1 MVENKKKLN
10 TKRIS
15 AITNLHDLR
24 VKDVINH
31 VKSLYKYING
41 QNSKIRKLRLKIQKM
56 VRFKI
61 KLKFS
66 VLNKFNHL
74 F

>member
-15 AITNLHDLR
+15 VITNLHDLKI
-24 VKDVINH
+24 KDVINH

-41 QNSKIRKLRLKIQKM
+41 QNSKIRKLRLKIRKM
-56 VRFKI
+56 VRFEI
-61 KLKFS
+61 KLII
-66 VLNKFNHL
+66 
-74 F
+74 

>member
-1 MVENKKKLN
+1 MVENRKKLN

-31 VKSLYKYING
+31 VKNLYKYINV
-41 QNSKIRKLRLKIQKM
+41 QNSKIRKLRLKIRKM
-56 VRFKI
+56 VR
-61 KLKFS
+61 L
-66 VLNKFNHL
+66 
-74 F
+74 